1 VRIRLHIQ
9 DADVSFVEEKLGREL
24 YSHFRGLSRVAAFRI
39 DAVARAQN
47 LYEEGRQGGLPEPEV
62 AGRGL
67 LVLQRTMLCA
77 EDLGSVLW
85 ALSGDVQG
93 GWLRLTS
100 YRPDDLDGIYRDLL
114 DGDLDIVDLWSMP
127 TNTAIEEQQGGS
139 HAQRAAVR
147 RFRGLVTEEIRNG
160 LEPVAAFWL
169 GLRVGVKA
177 TMHGFSVLAAEHLI
191 APPGAGVL
199 GAQFDLDR
207 PRPFAASLVS
217 TIDEEKRQVETT
229 HHLIDLTPRSIAD
242 ARNVAERC
250 CELLISL
257 AAAWLYATQTRH
269 AFVMDPSPLAR
280 MTADEQE
287 ALAEFFDEGADDA
300 A

>member
-9 DADVSFVEEKLGREL
+9 DADVDYVEERLGREL
-24 YSHFRGLSRVAAFRI
+24 YSHFRGLARVAAFRI
-39 DAVARAQN
+39 GAVGRAHN
-47 LYEEGRQGGLPEPEV
+47 LYEEARQEDLPEPEV

-67 LVLQRTMLCA
+67 LVLQRAMLCA

-85 ALSGDVQG
+85 ALSGEIQD

-100 YRPDDLDGIYRDLL
+100 YRPDELDGIYRDLL
-114 DGDLDIVDLWSMP
+114 EGNLDIVEVWSML
-127 TNTAIEEQQGGS
+127 TDVAIDEQEGRTDS
-139 HAQRAAVR
+139 QRAAVR
-147 RFRGLVTEEIRNG
+147 RFRGLATEEIREG

-199 GAQFDLDR
+199 GTQFDLNR

-217 TIDEEKRQVETT
+217 AIDEAKRQVETT
-229 HHLIDLTPRSIAD
+229 HHLIDLTPGSIAD

-250 CELLISL
+250 CALLTSL
-257 AAAWLYATQTRH
+257 TVAWLYAIRTRH
-269 AFVMDPSPLAR
+269 AFVMDPAPLAR
-280 MTADEQE
+280 MSTEDQE
-287 ALAEFFDEGADDA
+287 AVAEFFDEETDGAA
-300 A
+300 